1 MDRRLSP
8 YVELVVS
15 VIAASALQLV
25 FLRSLSIIFPIYF
38 VTLIPF
44 FSVLAAFSLVLFVA
58 DRSRRAVM
66 MLVAALTLI
75 NAFVYKRDLSMA
87 ATLDNLEEIAS
98 DVQALTDEGDTLF
111 GSYAIAPLIALS
123 ADRGITDNQIETN
136 LLRNLTGLFPS
147 DAATRV
153 ATKSAIFLQEALVDP
168 ETGRILRLRPSYVDE
183 SILRDACTLL
193 RGYPLERSADFTV
206 LFLWDCSQQ
215 E

>member
-1 MDRRLSP
+1 
-8 YVELVVS
+8 
-15 VIAASALQLV
+15 
-25 FLRSLSIIFPIYF
+25 
-38 VTLIPF
+38 
-44 FSVLAAFSLVLFVA
+44 
-58 DRSRRAVM
+58 M

-87 ATLDNLEEIAS
+87 VTLDNLEEIAS
-98 DVQALTDEGDTLF
+98 DVQALTDEDDTLF

-168 ETGRILRLRPSYVDE
+168 ETGRILRPS
-183 SILRDACTLL
+183 
-193 RGYPLERSADFTV
+193 
-206 LFLWDCSQQ
+206 
-215 E
+215 